1 MIDELTKKTP
11 NVHTITKLPHDKYTG
26 NTVDAKDT
34 KYKIH
39 RNRATANEMLSYWLS
54 HLN

>member
-1 MIDELTKKTP
+1 MIDELTKNTP
-11 NVHTITKLPHDKYTG
+11 NVHTITKLPHNKY
-26 NTVDAKDT
+26 TVDAKDT

-39 RNRATANEMLSYWLS
+39 WNRATANEMLSHWLS